1 MLMGKGQFGRRS
13 SFINP
18 PTGTGRLRPRTCLH
32 SRPVH
37 PTTASTKQS
46 TKQHAAQIGVQLGR
60 QQQGGANPGPV
71 NGNASR
77 FKGLRCYG
85 LRDVVSRSTVMP

>member
-1 MLMGKGQFGRRS
+1 M
-13 SFINP
+13 P
-18 PTGTGRLRPRTCLH
+18 PQQTRPPDDGEH
-32 SRPVH
+32 Q
-37 PTTASTKQS
+37 AEY
-46 TKQHAAQIGVQLGR
+46 KQHAAQIGVQLGR

-77 FKGLRCYG
+77 FTGLRCYG